1 MQVAGGHLTLR
12 ALLKLKEILKH
23 PKVIDMGL
31 IAVHPDYRNKGLNAI
46 YMKLISDW
54 LAAGKSEHFETNL
67 DLETNVQVQALWK
80 YFDVR
85 KVKRRRCFVM
95 DI

>member
-1 MQVAGGHLTLR
+1 MRVAGGHLTLR
-12 ALLKLKEILKH
+12 ALLKLRNILKY

-31 IAVHPDYRNKGLNAI
+31 IAVHPDYRNKGLDAM

-54 LAAGKSEHFETNL
+54 LLEGKSEHFETNL
-67 DLETNVQVQALWK
+67 LLETNVQVQALWK
-80 YFDVR
+80 YFDMK
-85 KVKRRRCFVM
+85 KVKRRRCFVL